1 MAQSYG
7 VRLLLGICLAV
18 MLVQADAV
26 WAQGADE
33 DNARIGFSKPAPV
46 DLTAITR
53 TPDEVSSDEDVSV
66 DDSLSQTGAGIV
78 SSGLTSTS
86 PSSVRLASLGIDL
99 DAVDGLDRLM
109 WGESTVDVVMA
120 IYELLPRNIA
130 SPILDQRT
138 SHILLSRAVPPEGSI
153 TTAENIVEHRLNWLK
168 DNVEGSDLA
177 ILVRQ
182 LPDTERWREWKTWL
196 VLHDLINRND
206 DEACAYGI
214 AQAGTT
220 LDALWHQIKAFCQVI
235 GGNESEASFALD
247 ILEDTGLEDAT
258 YFALMAKLIDTTD
271 TSSLPEDAIF
281 TPLNLVLMDSA
292 KVEITSVALSQA
304 DSHRTSLS
312 GLRYLA
318 DDAAILQSARAFE
331 AIDISV
337 TDLAAIWAVLPE
349 SGVPLSEALARL
361 ALANEYGS
369 KDVSSSDVS
378 SSDVSRSDERALAR
392 FFTWQA
398 IALEPDQAVASRE
411 ALQALAHDY
420 KHGGRRSLE
429 LWLSFII
436 PSDETLLLHGLLSP
450 ELPLDA
456 RQRLDGE
463 ALAWSQILD
472 FSAQPVTAD
481 TIITA
486 GAFDGV
492 DMLEAIGV
500 SLESVS
506 WSDHLSDGRALA
518 TSVAPLSLSRLRA
531 LENSAMK
538 GNRAET
544 LLLAALTLGEI
555 PPWQLGR
562 DDARRLTVALVRA
575 GMQDTARA
583 LAREILT
590 GWSMHRF
597 FTASGEGDNATSG

>member
-1 MAQSYG
+1 MGQSYG

-78 SSGLTSTS
+78 SSDLTSTS

-120 IYELLPRNIA
+120 IYELLPRHIA

-182 LPDTERWREWKTWL
+182 LPDTERWRKWKTWL

-214 AQAGTT
+214 ARAGTT

-247 ILEDTGLEDAT
+247 ILEDTGLEDAS
-258 YFALMAKLIDTTD
+258 YFALMAKLISDTD
-271 TSSLPEDAIF
+271 TPSLPEDAIF

-331 AIDISV
+331 AIDISI

-361 ALANEYGS
+361 ALANEDG
-369 KDVSSSDVS
+369 
-378 SSDVSRSDERALAR
+378 SSDVSRRDERALAR

-429 LWLSFII
+429 LWLSFIT

-450 ELPLDA
+450 ELPLEE

-463 ALAWSQILD
+463 ALAWSQILA

-506 WSDHLSDGRALA
+506 WSDHLSDGRTLA

-575 GMQDTARA
+575 GMQDTARS

>member
-120 IYELLPRNIA
+120 IYELLPSNIA

-235 GGNESEASFALD
+235 GGNESDASFALD

-281 TPLNLVLMDSA
+281 TPLNLG
-292 KVEITSVALSQA
+292 A
-304 DSHRTSLS
+304 D
-312 GLRYLA
+312 G
-318 DDAAILQSARAFE
+318 
-331 AIDISV
+331 
-337 TDLAAIWAVLPE
+337 
-349 SGVPLSEALARL
+349 
-361 ALANEYGS
+361 
-369 KDVSSSDVS
+369 
-378 SSDVSRSDERALAR
+378 
-392 FFTWQA
+392 
-398 IALEPDQAVASRE
+398 
-411 ALQALAHDY
+411 
-420 KHGGRRSLE
+420 
-429 LWLSFII
+429 
-436 PSDETLLLHGLLSP
+436 
-450 ELPLDA
+450 
-456 RQRLDGE
+456 
-463 ALAWSQILD
+463 
-472 FSAQPVTAD
+472 
-481 TIITA
+481 
-486 GAFDGV
+486 
-492 DMLEAIGV
+492 
-500 SLESVS
+500 
-506 WSDHLSDGRALA
+506 
-518 TSVAPLSLSRLRA
+518 
-531 LENSAMK
+531 
-538 GNRAET
+538 
-544 LLLAALTLGEI
+544 
-555 PPWQLGR
+555 
-562 DDARRLTVALVRA
+562 
-575 GMQDTARA
+575 
-583 LAREILT
+583 
-590 GWSMHRF
+590 
-597 FTASGEGDNATSG
+597 

>member
-1 MAQSYG
+1 M
-7 VRLLLGICLAV
+7 
-18 MLVQADAV
+18 
-26 WAQGADE
+26 
-33 DNARIGFSKPAPV
+33 
-46 DLTAITR
+46 
-53 TPDEVSSDEDVSV
+53 
-66 DDSLSQTGAGIV
+66 
-78 SSGLTSTS
+78 
-86 PSSVRLASLGIDL
+86 
-99 DAVDGLDRLM
+99 
-109 WGESTVDVVMA
+109 
-120 IYELLPRNIA
+120 
-130 SPILDQRT
+130 
-138 SHILLSRAVPPEGSI
+138 SR
-153 TTAENIVEHRLNWLK
+153 R
-168 DNVEGSDLA
+168 
-177 ILVRQ
+177 
-182 LPDTERWREWKTWL
+182 
-196 VLHDLINRND
+196 
-206 DEACAYGI
+206 
-214 AQAGTT
+214 
-220 LDALWHQIKAFCQVI
+220 
-235 GGNESEASFALD
+235 
-247 ILEDTGLEDAT
+247 
-258 YFALMAKLIDTTD
+258 
-271 TSSLPEDAIF
+271 
-281 TPLNLVLMDSA
+281 
-292 KVEITSVALSQA
+292 
-304 DSHRTSLS
+304 
-312 GLRYLA
+312 
-318 DDAAILQSARAFE
+318 
-331 AIDISV
+331 
-337 TDLAAIWAVLPE
+337 
-349 SGVPLSEALARL
+349 
-361 ALANEYGS
+361 
-369 KDVSSSDVS
+369 
-378 SSDVSRSDERALAR
+378 DERALAR

-429 LWLSFII
+429 LWLSFIT

-506 WSDHLSDGRALA
+506 WSDHLSDGRTLA